1 MLRMMTDNPDQCDE
15 AADAS
20 TTTEL
25 VRTTGRT
32 ETVATDP
39 TVLMDV

>member
-1 MLRMMTDNPDQCDE
+1 MLHMTIDNPDQCDE
-15 AADAS
+15 AAVAS

-39 TVLMDV
+39 TVPTDV